1 MSQQFL
7 QMTDAPLADK
17 QKPREFGAQ
26 PIDRIMIELQLSN
39 HDLVA
44 ASTEQI
50 THKMLSKARR
60 GRWLSMKVR
69 CKIMRALNKLSDEEY
84 KVKELFN
91 Y

>member
-1 MSQQFL
+1 MPDTPSAQP
-7 QMTDAPLADK
+7 AR
-17 QKPREFGAQ
+17 PREFGPQ
-26 PIDRIMIELQLSN
+26 PIDRILTELGLGN

-44 ASTEQI
+44 ASSEQI
-50 THKMLSKARR
+50 THKMVSKARR

-69 CKIMRALNKLSDEEY
+69 CKIMRALNKLSAADY